1 MKITKRNCYEKIIF
15 AIFLYALIF
24 TVFLFNIY
32 TTDDFTAH
40 SNYGSLLGCLK
51 ASIHMGN
58 GRLLGNFLLYSFVFY
73 PSLRII
79 FKPLIL
85 SALILLC
92 DYVFNI
98 NNLWQKI
105 IISLLIIIPSSGFFS
120 NCYMQNPCFLN
131 YVAPILPF
139 LICLALIKF
148 SKNRNKFVTILLSI
162 IIFICAVCTQLF
174 SENTSVIFL
183 IFSGFLFVYKAINK
197 KITLTHIGMFCGAFI
212 GLITMFLIPRT
223 VSYIGTNMSEYRG
236 FIFNIPFAIGVMAKF
251 SDYFSTVALWI
262 LLFGAIQIFLLKKE
276 SKKDAIY
283 VVHVTIAAVYPA
295 ICILYK
301 FTRTPSDKIISG
313 LTLFLSLMISL
324 FFLNAAVI
332 FIRFL
337 KEKEVKIFSLVVL
350 FLMVISVGM
359 FMIINING
367 YRVFYLTVFM
377 FICLNLYI
385 LNYLYNNYHQIQ
397 NLFHGHTTK
406 NIVCSVL
413 MCCFAIMLPLQIIQ
427 EYDVQVIRQEYVEEM
442 LLNGEKEIYLP
453 KIPNKNL
460 VRDIWMDFYNDFIM
474 KNYPEVTFYFVDIED
489 WERCDYYTALQ
500 NNPLTSI
507 TYAIKHLDYGNKK
520 WQ

>member
-1 MKITKRNCYEKIIF
+1 MKIAKRNCYKKIIF

-24 TVFLFNIY
+24 TVFLFNFY
-32 TTDDFTAH
+32 ATDDFTAH
-40 SNYGSLLGCLK
+40 YNYGSLLGCLK

-58 GRLLGNFLLYSFVFY
+58 GRLLGNFMLYAFVFY

-92 DYVFNI
+92 AYVFNI
-98 NNLWQKI
+98 KILWQKI
-105 IISLLIIIPSSGFFS
+105 IVSLLIIIPSSGFFAR
-120 NCYMQNPCFLN
+120 CYMGNPCFLN

-148 SKNRNKFVTILLSI
+148 SRCKNKFITIWVSI
-162 IIFICAVCTQLF
+162 LIFFCAVCTQLF

-183 IFSGFLFVYKAINK
+183 IFSGFLFVYKAVNK
-197 KITLTHIGMFCGAFI
+197 KITLAHIGMFCGAFI
-212 GLITMFLIPRT
+212 GLIAMFLIPRT
-223 VSYIGTNMSEYRG
+223 ASYVASNMSEYRG
-236 FIFNIPFAIGVMAKF
+236 FVFNIPFAIGVIAKF

-276 SKKDAIY
+276 SKKGSIY
-283 VVHVTIAAVYPA
+283 VIHVTIAAVYPA
-295 ICILYK
+295 ICLLYK
-301 FTRTPSDKIISG
+301 FTRTSSDKIISG
-313 LTLFLSLMISL
+313 LTLFLSFMMFL

-337 KEKEVKIFSLVVL
+337 KEKEAKIFSLAVL
-350 FLMVISVGM
+350 CLIGISVGM
-359 FMIINING
+359 FTIINING
-367 YRVFYLTVFM
+367 YRVFYLTIFM

-385 LNYLYNNYHQIQ
+385 LNYLYNNYYQIQ
-397 NLFHGHTTK
+397 SLLQENTTK

-413 MCCFAIMLPLQIIQ
+413 ICCFAVMLPLQIIQ
-427 EYDVQVIRQEYVEEM
+427 EYDAQVIRQEYVEEM
-442 LLNGEKEIYLP
+442 LSKGEKEIYLP

-460 VRDIWMDFYNDFIM
+460 VRDIYMDFYNDFIM
-474 KNYPEVTFYFVDIED
+474 KDHPEVTFYFVDMED
-489 WERCDYYTALQ
+489 WERNDYYTALQ
-500 NNPLTSI
+500 NNPLKSI
-507 TYAIKHLDYGNKK
+507 TYAIEHLDYGNKK